1 MNTIKIHGEHGI
13 ISRRPYGT
21 FGYHGWPTLTKLTDG
36 TLVAGVSGHRVW
48 HVCPFGKTHLYFSRD
63 DGKTWSA
70 PLVPNDTW
78 LDDRDVGLAAL
89 PNNGLVMTW
98 FNADYTLLD
107 VRAEKLKEV
116 YSAAE
121 LDMINAYRA
130 AAVQTDTQKPGSYIR
145 FSADG
150 GMTWDEPR
158 KSFVSAPH
166 GICPLQDGSW
176 LYLGREN
183 GEEKSFEQRQIAV
196 MRSEDQGRT
205 WVKIGQPAL
214 PENARWDN
222 LVEPHAIQLP
232 SGKIVGA
239 IRYQWRDRPGEYM
252 GYGTFSMFCTI
263 SEDGGYTWS
272 DPKWMGISGAPP
284 HLMRHSS
291 GALLCSYGRRAKGD
305 ESERVLVSYD
315 EGETWTLDICLND
328 QSPDGDLG
336 YASTVELSDG
346 SLLTA
351 YYQKYV
357 DENGIEDTKTSL
369 LYTKWKL
376 PEKE

>member
-1 MNTIKIHGEHGI
+1 MDTIKINGEHGI
-13 ISRRPYGT
+13 ISRRPYGA

-48 HVCPFGKTHLYFSRD
+48 HVCPFGKTHLHFSRD

-78 LDDRDVGLAAL
+78 LDDRDVGLAAM
-89 PNNGLVMTW
+89 PDNGLVMTW

-130 AAVQTDTQKPGSYIR
+130 AAIQSETEQSGSYIR
-145 FSADG
+145 FSSDG
-150 GMTWDEPR
+150 GMTWGDP
-158 KSFVSAPH
+158 KQVPVSAPH
-166 GICPLQDGSW
+166 GPCVLQDGSV
-176 LYLGREN
+176 LYLGRQLGEN
-183 GEEKSFEQRQIAV
+183 LTFEERQIV
-196 MRSEDQGRT
+196 VVRSTDQGET
-205 WVKIGQPAL
+205 WEKIGQPAL
-214 PENARWDN
+214 PKYARWDN
-222 LVEPHAIQLP
+222 MVEPHAIQLP
-232 SGKIVGA
+232 SGRIVGA
-239 IRYQWRDRPGEYM
+239 IRYQSRNREDEYKE
-252 GYGTFSMFCTI
+252 YGTFSMFCTI
-263 SEDGGYTWS
+263 SDDGGYTWS
-272 DPKWMGISGAPP
+272 EAKWMGTSGAAAN
-284 HLMRHSS
+284 LMRHSS

-305 ESERVLVSYD
+305 YSERVLVSYD
-315 EGETWTLDICLND
+315 EGETWTLDICIND
-328 QSPDGDLG
+328 QAPDGDLG

-357 DENGIEDTKTSL
+357 DENGVADAKTSL

-376 PEKE
+376 PERK

>member
-1 MNTIKIHGEHGI
+1 MKTVKIAGEHGI

-36 TLVAGVSGHRVW
+36 TLVAGVSGHRIW
-48 HVCPFGKTHLYFSRD
+48 HVCPFGKTHLHFSRD

-107 VRAEKLKEV
+107 VRADKLKEV

-130 AAVQTDTQKPGSYIR
+130 AAVQTDTQKPGSYVRI
-145 FSADG
+145 SADG
-150 GMTWDEPR
+150 GMTWDEP
-158 KSFVSAPH
+158 KSVPASAPH
-166 GICPLQDGSW
+166 GLCPLQDGSL
-176 LYLGREN
+176 LYLGREI
-183 GEEKSFEQRQIAV
+183 GDGMSFEQRKIV
-196 MRSEDQGRT
+196 VLRSVDNGTT
-205 WVKIGQPAL
+205 WEKIGQPAL
-214 PENARWDN
+214 PEYAHWDN

-232 SGKIVGA
+232 SGRIVGA

-263 SEDGGYTWS
+263 SDDRGYTWS

-315 EGETWTLDICLND
+315 EGETWALDICLND

-357 DENGIEDTKTSL
+357 DENGVADAKTSL

-376 PEKE
+376 PERE